1 MMLFNKPR
9 AQRLMA
15 EHGIAALVATAA
27 ENVTYATGYW
37 SMTQWT
43 RPGPQAYA
51 VIPADDSLSPCIIT
65 STGALDLL
73 ADEGDAWVTDAYR
86 YGFFVTLTEGATSE
100 LDRRY
105 ARLLAGPDHGDAV
118 KALVAALR
126 DRKLDRLRLAVD
138 ENGILPANLERLRSE
153 LPNAEI
159 VAGARVFRQIR
170 TIKTPDEISRLRGAV
185 HATERSIEAAL
196 AVARP
201 GVSEMDMQR
210 EFHKA
215 TIENGGFPVAICI
228 GTGPR
233 SALSNCQATDRKLQK
248 GDIIRFDGGGR
259 FKHYRC
265 DISRMGSLGEPPE
278 KVRRY
283 YEALR
288 KGMEAG
294 IAQMRA
300 GVKTADVFDETMA
313 TVRREGIPHYERN
326 HVGHGIG
333 INNYDAPDLKPEST
347 EVLEEGMVMCV
358 ETPYYELGFAGLQV
372 ENTVVVRTHVTESL
386 MSLGTELRIV

>member
-1 MMLFNKPR
+1 MLFNRSR

-15 EHGIAALVATAA
+15 EQGIAALVATAA
-27 ENVTYATGYW
+27 ENVTYATDYW
-37 SMTQWT
+37 SMAQWT

-51 VIPADDSLSPCIIT
+51 LIPADDSLSACLVT

-73 ADEGDAWVTDAYR
+73 ADEGDAWVTETYR
-86 YGFFVTLTEGATSE
+86 YGFFSTRTEGATSE
-100 LDRRY
+100 VDRRY
-105 ARLLAGPDHGDAV
+105 ARLLGGPDHGDAV
-118 KALVAALR
+118 KALVAALK
-126 DRKLDRLRLAVD
+126 DRKLDGARVAVD
-138 ENGILPANLERLRSE
+138 ENGILPANLERLRGE
-153 LPNAEI
+153 LPRAEI

-170 TIKTPDEISRLRGAV
+170 TIKTPEEIARLRGAV
-185 HATERSIEAAL
+185 RATERSIEAAL

-201 GVSEMDMQR
+201 GVRELDLQL
-210 EFHKA
+210 EFHRA
-215 TIENGGFPVAICI
+215 TLANGGFPVSICI

-233 SALSNCQATDRKLQK
+233 SALSNCQATDRRLEA
-248 GDIIRFDGGGR
+248 GDLIRFDGGGR

-265 DISRMGSLGEPPE
+265 DISRMGSLGEPAE

-300 GVKTADVFDETMA
+300 GAKTADVFGTTMA
-313 TVRREGIPHYERN
+313 TVRAAGIPHYERN

-372 ENTVVVRTHVTESL
+372 EDTVVVRAGGTESL
-386 MSLGTELRIV
+386 MSLGTELRVV